1 MIIRFQGGDWIF
13 VVGSACRQADG
24 ETNQIKKSHEWFIK
38 YRDPKKTG
46 LVSIL
51 HPWESGYDNSSL
63 WDGPMSK
70 VKIEKNIQYKRADN
84 KVVNPE
90 HRPLNIDYDRYV
102 TIKNDLRKK
111 KYDPKKIFK
120 TALFNV
126 VDIGFNSI
134 FLKANKDLIILLKIF
149 NIDIK
154 IFSLNGLF

>member
-1 MIIRFQGGDWIF
+1 M
-13 VVGSACRQADG
+13 
-24 ETNQIKKSHEWFIK
+24 N
-38 YRDPKKTG
+38 
-46 LVSIL
+46 
-51 HPWESGYDNSSL
+51 
-63 WDGPMSK
+63 K

-111 KYDPKKIFK
+111 KYDPRKIFK

-134 FLKANKDLIILLKIF
+134 FLKSNEKKVPFFSYDLRNKKKIF
-149 NIDIK
+149 IPSKTKKRN
-154 IFSLNGLF
+154 

>member
-1 MIIRFQGGDWIF
+1 M
-13 VVGSACRQADG
+13 
-24 ETNQIKKSHEWFIK
+24 K
-38 YRDPKKTG
+38 
-46 LVSIL
+46 
-51 HPWESGYDNSSL
+51 
-63 WDGPMSK
+63 K

-111 KYDPKKIFK
+111 KYNPKKIFN

-134 FLKANKDLIILLKIF
+134 FLKANKDLIILLKKF
-149 NIDIK
+149 NLDSSKIINYVKFTERNILRFFDKKKGTFFSFDLRNKKKISVPSITNYLVLFADINNHK
-154 IFSLNGLF
+154 DK